1 MKDQLVSN
9 FGNGVPTERKGRGAS
24 AASRGPRGRTIVLAA
39 LLLVVVALA
48 AAGCASGTYPV
59 DIFYEMHYQQSYGPH
74 EPPVLSA
81 PAGSVPITGVQLS
94 TGENP
99 FTPGESVLAAGEYIY
114 STNCVFCH
122 GAQGLGD
129 GPVLNT
135 MKESFGYGTDSQPY
149 TITPNLTDSYVVD
162 QTDAGLYGWITNGVT
177 VMPSFAKLLSVDDRW
192 RVVTYIRACLID
204 DHDSCP

>member
-1 MKDQLVSN
+1 MKDHLVLN
-9 FGNGVPTERKGRGAS
+9 AGKGNPVARKRRGAS
-24 AASRGPRGRTIVLAA
+24 VFSRLSKGRTLVLSS
-39 LLLVVVALA
+39 LILVVVALA

-99 FTPGESVLAAGEYIY
+99 FTPGGSVLAAGEYIY

-129 GPVLNT
+129 GPVLKT
-135 MKESFGYGTDSQPY
+135 MKEDFGYGTDSQPY
-149 TITPNLTDSYVVD
+149 TITPNLQDSYVVD
-162 QTDAGLYGWITNGVT
+162 QTDAGIYGWITNGVT

-192 RVVTYIRACLID
+192 RAVTYIRACLID

>member
-1 MKDQLVSN
+1 MNVENGLPKGRKD
-9 FGNGVPTERKGRGAS
+9 RGAS
-24 AASRGPRGRTIVLAA
+24 VISRISKGRTLVVTA
-39 LLLVVVALA
+39 LILVVVALA
-48 AAGCASGTYPV
+48 AAGCASGSYPV

-81 PAGSVPITGVQLS
+81 PAGAVPITGVQLS

-99 FTPGESVLAAGEYIY
+99 FTPGGSVLATGEYIY

-129 GPVLNT
+129 GPVLQT
-135 MKESFGYGTDSQPY
+135 MKENFGYGTESQPY
-149 TITPNLTDSYVVD
+149 TITPDLTDSYVVD
-162 QTDAGLYGWITNGVT
+162 QTDAGIYGWITNGVT